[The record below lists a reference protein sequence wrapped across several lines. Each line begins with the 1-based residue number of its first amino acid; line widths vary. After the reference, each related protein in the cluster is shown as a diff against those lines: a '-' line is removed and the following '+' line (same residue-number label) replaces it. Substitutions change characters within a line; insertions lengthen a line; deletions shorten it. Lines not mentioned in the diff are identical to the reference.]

1 MKPVLFKC
9 VLVVVMLW
17 SSLLFGSGLNSA
29 ELFYQNN
36 QFKDALDAYQT
47 YLNEQ
52 PESFNILYNIGNCYF
67 KLNQFGYAIAYYK
80 KALQLD
86 PSNDDALNNLNLSR
100 RSLLVSPSTENGLS
114 TNVFNWIDSIS
125 LTAVYSVVMIVLLVF
140 NGAVFYT
147 LKIRKTELVVN
158 IIYTTLVLLIVSG
171 SFLTYKFKLS
181 TQQEAVIISKK
192 ISVHEGPSTN
202 LPQLFFLHEGRELII
217 KKEVQQWSE
226 IELDNGFQ
234 GWVERS
240 HLIKI

>member
-1 MKPVLFKC
+1 
-9 VLVVVMLW
+9 ML
-17 SSLLFGSGLNSA
+17 L
-29 ELFYQNN
+29 
-36 QFKDALDAYQT
+36 
-47 YLNEQ
+47 
-52 PESFNILYNIGNCYF
+52 

-158 IIYTTLVLLIVSG
+158 IIYTTLILLIVSG
-171 SFLTYKFKLS
+171 SFLTYKFVIYS
-181 TQQEAVIISKK
+181 TRSRDYQQNIC
-192 ISVHEGPSTN
+192 P
-202 LPQLFFLHEGRELII
+202 
-217 KKEVQQWSE
+217 
-226 IELDNGFQ
+226 
-234 GWVERS
+234 
-240 HLIKI
+240 